1 MSPLVIANIVLT
13 VVVVLYA
20 VGLFFYLLKTR
31 YKFVQLGKKVEFDE
45 SLKER
50 VGYLMV
56 NVLGQNKLLKDPKSG
71 LIHVMF
77 FYGFLMVQL
86 GAIDLIWKGL
96 VPGSHLPLGVFYSVF
111 TFFQELV
118 VLMILVAVVW
128 AFYRRYVE
136 KLVRLKR
143 GWKNGLVLIFI
154 GGLMVSTL
162 LANGMGII
170 WHGEGLTY
178 TEPVASGIAAIF
190 SFLPAS
196 AAAVVF
202 YVMWWAHLLILLTF
216 LVYVPQSKHFHL
228 IVSPINVYMNRLDR
242 TGTLTP
248 IDFEALENAEDEE
261 DIPAIGVGRI
271 QDFTQKQMLDL
282 YSCVECGRCTNMCPA
297 SGTGKML
304 SPMDLIVKLRDHLTF
319 TGAVVTKQKPWV
331 PYQFF
336 ANTKGNQLAMA
347 AGAEGAVIEDI
358 YNPSLIGDVITESEI
373 WACTT
378 CRNCEDQCPVMN
390 EHVDKIIDLRRYLT
404 MTEGKVNPDA
414 QRAMTNIERQGN
426 PWGLNRKEKENWRD
440 LDPTIH
446 IPTVKELK
454 KSGEEMEYLFWV
466 GSMGAFDNRSQK
478 IALAFCRLLNEAG
491 VKFAILGNKEKNSGD
506 TPRRLGNEFL
516 FQELAT
522 ANIDEFEKNDVKK
535 IVTIDP
541 HAYNIFKNEYQDFG
555 WKGEVYHH
563 TELLNQLIDE
573 NRLALNYEVHETI
586 VFHDSCYLGR
596 YNDVYDAPREILRG
610 IPGVKLV
617 EMERNRETAMCCGAG
632 GGLMW
637 MEEHVGNR
645 INVARTEQALAT
657 DASVISSGCPYCL
670 TMLEDGTKAKEV
682 EDSIG
687 TFDVAE
693 LLERSVFGE
702 KVKAVEESVEEAA
715 DVMVEEVVAS
725 VDSVEQNE
733 NAETN
738 AEK

>member
-1 MSPLVIANIVLT
+1 
-13 VVVVLYA
+13 
-20 VGLFFYLLKTR
+20 
-31 YKFVQLGKKVEFDE
+31 
-45 SLKER
+45 
-50 VGYLMV
+50 MV

-96 VPGSHLPLGVFYSVF
+96 APGSHLPLGIFYSVF

-162 LANGMGII
+162 FANGMGLI
-170 WHGEGLTY
+170 WHGEELTY
-178 TEPVASGIAAIF
+178 TEPVASSIAAIF

-196 AAAVVF
+196 VAAVVF

-248 IDFEALENAEDEE
+248 IDFEALENAEDED

-319 TGAVVTKQKPWV
+319 TGAVETKQKPWV

-336 ANTKGNQLAMA
+336 AKTKGNQLAMA

-358 YNPSLIGDVITESEI
+358 YSPSLIGEVITEEEI

-440 LDPTIH
+440 LDSTIH

-610 IPGVKLV
+610 IPGIKLV
-617 EMERNRETAMCCGAG
+617 EMERNREEAMCCGAG

-657 DASVISSGCPYCL
+657 NASVISSGCPYCL

-682 EDSIG
+682 EDTIG

-733 NAETN
+733 KAETN